1 MDVLR
6 TAEWNQG
13 ESGAAWGVG
22 GVTEVKQMD
31 KCGKGGT
38 LRRGG
43 SGLLHHRK
51 KNPNL
56 FWNILPDTSGQN
68 EARNCMCM
76 CNLSLCQQQTH

>member
-51 KNPNL
+51 KKSES
-56 FWNILPDTSGQN
+56 ILEYS
-68 EARNCMCM
+68 AR
-76 CNLSLCQQQTH
+76 HVRPK